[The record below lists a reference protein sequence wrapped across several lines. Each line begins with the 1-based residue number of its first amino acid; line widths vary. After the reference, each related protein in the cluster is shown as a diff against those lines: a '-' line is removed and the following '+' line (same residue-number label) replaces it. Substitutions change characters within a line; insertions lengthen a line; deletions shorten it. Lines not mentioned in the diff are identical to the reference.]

1 MAYITVNQVF
11 SDQGKSREEAQLQL
25 DINAKFWEGQRY
37 IDNWIAIYC
46 SQVSTEQ
53 IFLFNQVSFLFCQ
66 VWTDNGICLLDSLP
80 FQVSTESLFVK
91 WLHVFMCGGCLHSC
105 LMNYFHSC
113 VYQLK
118 SVNCQLCEY
127 ELNYANLTC
136 FVSFVNWIV
145 PTELKCQ
152 LNKCIYYIHAYFK
165 SHTNYLNILCIFSC
179 MQ

>member
-1 MAYITVNQVF
+1 MLARN
-11 SDQGKSREEAQLQL
+11 
-25 DINAKFWEGQRY
+25 
-37 IDNWIAIYC
+37 
-46 SQVSTEQ
+46 
-53 IFLFNQVSFLFCQ
+53 
-66 VWTDNGICLLDSLP
+66 
-80 FQVSTESLFVK
+80 LFVK
-91 WLHVFMCGGCLHSC
+91 WLHVFMCGGYLHSC
-105 LMNYFHSC
+105 LVNYFHSY

-179 MQ
+179 MQQNGYKDQLCTRSPWVCVSKDELITLKTAHCTSCLFSCLFVTKRQLLSALLYMP

>member
-66 VWTDNGICLLDSLP
+66 VWTDNGICLLDYVP
-80 FQVSTESLFVK
+80 FQVSTENLFVK
-91 WLHVFMCGGCLHSC
+91 WLHAFMCGGYLHSC
-105 LMNYFHSC
+105 LVNYWIHAC
-113 VYQLK
+113 I
-118 SVNCQLCEY
+118 
-127 ELNYANLTC
+127 
-136 FVSFVNWIV
+136 NWRVWTASKNICLF
-145 PTELKCQ
+145 ECHQ
-152 LNKCIYYIHAYFK
+152 LNVFSFIRVFMCIYTCLF
-165 SHTNYLNILCIFSC
+165 
-179 MQ
+179 